1 MRLRH
6 LKPADFRAMPWKN
19 GGGTTYELAAG
30 PEGASLDSFLWRLS
44 IAQVG
49 QSGPFSAFPGI
60 DRTLTVLKGEGLKLD
75 FDEGSDLVIDV
86 PCRPVSFDGERPCQ
100 GRLIGGPV
108 EDFNVMTRRGRAT
121 HRVRPLKLDE
131 AELAENLENEVT
143 ALLVTAGCATVL
155 LGKERIDLRPREL
168 LLVERA
174 PAEQGTW
181 ELRGTPGTEALLV
194 EIDLSI
200 RRQGGH

>member
-19 GGGTTYELAAG
+19 GGGTTLEIAVG
-30 PEGASLDSFLWRLS
+30 PEGAGLDAFLWRLS
-44 IAQVG
+44 MARVG

-60 DRTLTVLKGEGLKLD
+60 DRTLTLLSGEGLKLD
-75 FDEGSDLVIDV
+75 FDEGTDVVIDV
-86 PCRPVSFDGERPCQ
+86 PSRPVAFDGERPCQ

-108 EDFNVMTRRGRAT
+108 EDFNVMTRRGKAT
-121 HRVRPLKLDE
+121 HRVRAVKLEEELVE
-131 AELAENLENEVT
+131 ALENEVT
-143 ALLVTAGCATVL
+143 ALLVTAGEVDAIVGRQRL
-155 LGKERIDLRPREL
+155 AVRAGEV

-174 PAEQGTW
+174 ADERGTW
-181 ELRGTPGTEALLV
+181 ELRGTQESCALLV

-200 RRQGGH
+200 APRERP

>member
-1 MRLRH
+1 VRIRH

-19 GGGTTYELAAG
+19 GGGTTFELATG
-30 PEGASLDSFLWRLS
+30 PQGADLDSFLWRLS

-75 FDEGSDLVIDV
+75 FAEGTDLVIDV
-86 PCRPVSFDGERPCQ
+86 PWRPASFDG
-100 GRLIGGPV
+100 GRSCTGQLIGGPV
-108 EDFNVMTRRGRAT
+108 EDFNVMTRRGQAT

-131 AELAENLENEVT
+131 EELVEALENEVT
-143 ALLVTAGCATVL
+143 ALLVTAGQAAVWI
-155 LGKERIDLRPREL
+155 GKDRIDLAPREL
-168 LLVERA
+168 LLVEREA
-174 PAEQGTW
+174 GEQGTW
-181 ELRGTPGTEALLV
+181 ELKGRPQAHALLV

-200 RRQGGH
+200 RRQGRA